1 MRYDLL
7 AEIEQDTRLKRT
19 STSRGG
25 QYNGPCPWCGGLDRF
40 RVQPHYGTYGF
51 FACNQCRRS
60 GTAIDYLMLRR
71 GLSKQNALAT
81 VGWKPQDGRSLSD
94 TIPHYAQQSRPHWE
108 EPPEQ
113 WQHAAT
119 AFYQAC
125 QRVLWSE
132 RGRLALD
139 YLRRRGL
146 SDETICKAALG
157 YHPGQWRAPASQWG
171 RTTWLAQGIV
181 IPWLIEGGIWRL
193 AIRDERVT
201 EGNRRYLQ
209 VSGGSNGLYLEQS
222 LLLKR
227 PAVVLTEGEFDALTI
242 AQECGDLVA
251 VVATGTT
258 KGSHTPRWISL
269 LAQQERVLVAFDAER
284 DKGDADA
291 QWWIERLGNAQRL
304 RPLWNDANQMLQDG
318 VNMREWI
325 SAALAKPVA
334 PEVIPP
340 DELHRGPIQVQLA
353 RLTQHACTSA
363 LSSFARPQARCPF
376 VHAVVDRTGSI
387 RGAPCQG
394 KPLANSIWCAE
405 HQHAQ
410 TLLDLGAKLGYPR
423 TQLTRHRAIGAGCG
437 SWEAYACRA
446 PATWLRH
453 DLPFIRSQYLNG
465 ACGTSVE
472 SEAEQANA
480 LERMEEVSARTKCKG
495 WIQQLHPP

>member
-1 MRYDLL
+1 MHYDLL

-25 QYNGPCPWCGGLDRF
+25 QYNGPCPWCGGVDRF
-40 RVQPHYGTYGF
+40 RVQPHYGANGF

-60 GTAIDYLMLRR
+60 GTAIDYLMLMR
-71 GLSKQNALAT
+71 GFSKQHALAT
-81 VGWKPQDGRSLSD
+81 VGWQPQDSRSPSD
-94 TIPHYAQQSRPHWE
+94 TIPPYAQQSRPNWE

-113 WQHAAT
+113 WQQAAM

-125 QRVLWSE
+125 QRALWSE
-132 RGRLALD
+132 RGKPALD

-146 SDETICKAALG
+146 SDETIRKAALG

-171 RTTWLAQGIV
+171 GTTRLAQGIV

-193 AIRDERVT
+193 TIRDERVT
-201 EGNRRYLQ
+201 EGNKRYLQ
-209 VSGGSNGLYLEQS
+209 VPGGSNGLYLAQS

-227 PAVVLTEGEFDALTI
+227 QAVVLTEGEFDALSL

-318 VNMREWI
+318 VNVREWI

-340 DELHRGPIQVQLA
+340 DELYKGPGQLHLA

-363 LSSFARPQARCPF
+363 LSSFARPQAHCPF
-376 VHAVVDRTGSI
+376 AYAVVDRTGSI
-387 RGAPCQG
+387 KAVPCQG
-394 KPLANSIWCAE
+394 KPLAYTSWCAE

-410 TLLDLGAKLGYPR
+410 TLLDLGARLGYPR
-423 TQLTRHRAIGAGCG
+423 IQLTRHRAIGAGRG
-437 SWEAYACRA
+437 NWEAYACRA

-453 DLPFIRSQYLNG
+453 DLPFIRSQSPNG
-465 ACGTSVE
+465 ECGMPVE
-472 SEAEQANA
+472 SESLPESRAFHPPDWKACTQ
-480 LERMEEVSARTKCKG
+480 EVSQERGET
-495 WIQQLHPP
+495 